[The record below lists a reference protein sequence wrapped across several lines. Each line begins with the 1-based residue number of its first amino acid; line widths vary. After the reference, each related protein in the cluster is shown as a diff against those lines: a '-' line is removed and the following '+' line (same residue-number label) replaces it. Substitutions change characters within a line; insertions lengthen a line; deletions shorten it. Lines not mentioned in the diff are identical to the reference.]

1 MKNRPSSSVV
11 RHVAEVQGNGSPG
24 SHPHADRRNWKP
36 AETIDEYLQN
46 CREGLEDYSQ
56 RKAAGLWGVSRSE
69 LQRWRLMAD
78 IPEPL
83 FEALLSASRAPSTK
97 SLGEVGRALRGTPGK
112 ADIECCPQCGFRLRV
127 RPRVSAEYVRIVAH
141 WLSQQGGP
149 QA

>member
-1 MKNRPSSSVV
+1 MKPQR
-11 RHVAEVQGNGSPG
+11 NGSPG

-56 RKAAGLWGVSRSE
+56 RKAAGLWRVSRSE
-69 LQRWRLMAD
+69 LQRWELMAE

-83 FEALLSASRAPSTK
+83 FEALLAAPRVPSTTA
-97 SLGEVGRALRGTPGK
+97 LAGVARALRGTPGK
-112 ADIECCPQCGFRLRV
+112 ADIECCPHCGFVLRV

-141 WLSQQGGP
+141 WLSQQGGTQP
-149 QA
+149 